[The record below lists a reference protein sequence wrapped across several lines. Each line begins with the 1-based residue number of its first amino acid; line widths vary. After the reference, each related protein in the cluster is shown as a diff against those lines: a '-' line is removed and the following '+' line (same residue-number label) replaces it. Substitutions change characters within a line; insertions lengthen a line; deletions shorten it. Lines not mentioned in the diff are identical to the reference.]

1 MADSEARTE
10 RLDYAAADIRLHVTS
25 DMERKYRV
33 KSCAKEPWTVQWL
46 DTDVRPGQVLY
57 DIGANV
63 GTFTLVAAVGRQ
75 ATVVAF
81 EPGFANFAR
90 LCENIHLNSAGHA
103 VLPVPLPLVEHTG
116 IVGFHYRSTE
126 PGQSRHKVSSN
137 GWRTTPTASGRYE
150 QPMLGVSLDEA
161 RRLFELPAPDHI
173 KLDVDGAELG
183 VLAGAT
189 ETLRA
194 TSLLTVLAE
203 VESALRP
210 EVDRLLAAAGLAVDV
225 NIARDLANAG
235 APGYVLYRRP

>member
-1 MADSEARTE
+1 MADSEVRTE
-10 RLDYAAADIRLHVTS
+10 RLDYPSAEIRLHVTS
-25 DMERKYRV
+25 DMERKYRI

-46 DTDVRPGQVLY
+46 DTDVQAGQVVY

-90 LCENIHLNSAGHA
+90 LCENIHLNNAGHA
-103 VLPVPLPLVEHTG
+103 VLPVPLPLVERTG

-126 PGQSRHKVSSN
+126 PGQSRHKVSAK

-161 RRLFELPAPDHI
+161 WRLFELPAPDHI
-173 KLDVDGAELG
+173 KLDVDGAEQG
-183 VLAGAT
+183 VLAGAS

-194 TSLLTVLAE
+194 PSLRTVLAE
-203 VESALRP
+203 VEPGLRAD
-210 EVDRLLAAAGLAVDV
+210 VDRLLAAAGLVVDV
-225 NIARDLANAG
+225 NIARDAAN
-235 APGYVLYRRP
+235 APGYVLYRRS

>member
-1 MADSEARTE
+1 MADPGAATE
-10 RLDYAAADIRLHVTS
+10 RLDYPHADIRLHVTS
-25 DMERKYRV
+25 DMERKYRI

-46 DTDVRPGQVLY
+46 DTDVQPGQVLY

-90 LCENIHLNSAGHA
+90 LCENIHLNHAGHA
-103 VLPVPLPLVEHTG
+103 VLPVPLPLVERSG

-126 PGQSRHKVSSN
+126 PGQSRHKVSTK
-137 GWRTTPTASGRYE
+137 GWRTTRTASGRYE

-161 RRLFELPAPDHI
+161 RRLFDLPAPDHI

-183 VLAGAT
+183 VVGGAS

-194 TSLLTVLAE
+194 ASLRTVLAE
-203 VESALRP
+203 VDAALRAD
-210 EVDRLLAAAGLAVDV
+210 VDRLLAVAGLRVDT
-225 NIARDLANAG
+225 NIARELANAG